1 MLWQQG
7 LQKFNTQKP
16 SERQEKEK
24 KKKYCKPYVNRF
36 RHFTPFLISTDG
48 LYDFEAKPLLKRLA
62 KLLAEKCNK
71 LFSTI
76 RGFINA
82 WMRIA
87 LEQRLYASE
96 VPGSL
101 QNALNQFRLE
111 GKEGLGLLKT
121 VAYLEFYVKQ
131 DLKIRAEIHLLA
143 ESCWHRVTCECREKP
158 INLKPKER
166 YYLIAVVMGWF
177 W

>member
-1 MLWQQG
+1 M
-7 LQKFNTQKP
+7 
-16 SERQEKEK
+16 
-24 KKKYCKPYVNRF
+24 
-36 RHFTPFLISTDG
+36 
-48 LYDFEAKPLLKRLA
+48 YDFEAKPLLKSLA
-62 KLLAEKCNK
+62 KLLAEECNK

-131 DLKIRAEIHLLA
+131 DLKVRAEIH
-143 ESCWHRVTCECREKP
+143 V
-158 INLKPKER
+158 
-166 YYLIAVVMGWF
+166 
-177 W
+177 